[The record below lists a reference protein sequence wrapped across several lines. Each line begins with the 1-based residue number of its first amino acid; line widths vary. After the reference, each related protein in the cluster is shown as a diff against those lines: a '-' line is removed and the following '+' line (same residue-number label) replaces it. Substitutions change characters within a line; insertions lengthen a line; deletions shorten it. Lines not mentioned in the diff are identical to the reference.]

1 MAKDGVGIIGQV
13 VPLETW
19 LFLLNFAIMTSN
31 SLVMP
36 VREALILKGGKEL
49 ATQLMLWSTISS
61 TVGTWAYASVS
72 SRYGG
77 HTTLQLLFIA
87 SLVVCLATWAV
98 LRRVDGSEEDE
109 TDSGNFWVQSL
120 FYLYFTFFNMTSM
133 STFWVVAG
141 DVLGGVGKKQQTQQ
155 LEKKQ
160 SFVGSFGRFAAGGT
174 LGQLLGSLLSTYLS
188 QALGTTNS
196 LLCLAISFLL
206 TALNMQVI
214 LNRYPPASD
223 PGLGK
228 KSTPLSLWSGVVES
242 LGVCAS
248 LMRDEL
254 LCYGFL
260 FQMLLSL
267 TLGLFAI
274 ERSNVARRTSMA
286 TNDYASLIASFT
298 VLQGVVQFF
307 LQYLGTERIVLA
319 SGRFS
324 VALSAFGRLAL
335 FTCVLAL
342 QSRWHRGASDWYF
355 SGVSTMPIVVL
366 LIGDICCRILNQT
379 ASKPLKES
387 MWIFVDPA
395 LRYRAKIVIDVFAHR
410 CGTSAAALLS
420 NAPTLAPYD
429 AHIGWGFVMALVYT
443 AVALLLGKAI
453 EGQTRRG
460 ARKHS

>member
-1 MAKDGVGIIGQV
+1 MTDSSV

-19 LFLLNFAIMTSN
+19 LFMLNFAIMCSN

-77 HTTLQLLFIA
+77 HTTLQLLFVV
-87 SLVVCLATWAV
+87 SLLVCLATWAV
-98 LRRVDGSEEDE
+98 LTPGKGEDNDAGAAE
-109 TDSGNFWVQSL
+109 DFTVQSL

-141 DVLGGVGKKQQTQQ
+141 DILGGAVKKQQAPQQ
-155 LEKKQ
+155 KQ

-196 LLCLAISFLL
+196 LLCLSASFLL

-214 LNRYPPASD
+214 LNRYPAASD
-223 PGLGK
+223 PGLDK
-228 KSTPLSLWSGVVES
+228 QSTPLSLWSDVAES
-242 LGVCAS
+242 LGVCTS
-248 LMRDEL
+248 ILRNEL
-254 LCYGFL
+254 LRYGFL

-286 TNDYASLIASFT
+286 TDDYASLIASVT

-335 FTCVLAL
+335 FACVLAL
-342 QSRWHRGASDWYF
+342 QSRWHGGASDWYF
-355 SGVSTMPIVVL
+355 SGVSTVPIVVL

-387 MWIFVDPA
+387 MWTFVDPA

-420 NAPTLAPYD
+420 SAPTLAPYD
-429 AHIGWGFVMALVYT
+429 AHIGWGFVMALVYA
-443 AVALLLGKAI
+443 AVALLLGTSI
-453 EGQTRRG
+453 DGQGSR
-460 ARKHS
+460 ARKNS